1 MTAMADKIKIL
12 VGDKLSPVGLKWLE
26 EQADVELTNLPGRD
40 PEELKADIGNY
51 DGIIIRSGVKLKGDM
66 LDESGRLRGIA
77 RAGVG
82 VDNIDIPLATKKGII
97 VMNTP
102 DGNTLSTAELALSLM
117 MALSRNIAQ
126 ANASLRS
133 GAWDRKKF
141 QGTQLA
147 GKTLGVIGMGRIG
160 RAVAR
165 RAHALEMRVLGYDPF
180 FAGTAEDGTFEM
192 VKDLDEICKRADYI
206 SVHVPK
212 SDDTLGMIGKEQIAM
227 MKDGVRLVNAAR
239 GGIIDPKALLEGIES
254 GKVAGAAL
262 DVYLKEPPDNEAELA
277 LIQHENVLAVPHL
290 GASTE
295 EAQEQVAVD
304 AAQQLVEALRGGEVR
319 NAVNAPG
326 FGEKLPEILQPYTEL
341 ASRLGMILAGI
352 TDGAIKEVDVI
363 YRGSIG
369 EYDCS
374 PITTYLLVG
383 LMQPHMDTVVN
394 VINAPVLA
402 ENRGVEVNQ
411 TTSAKAK
418 EFSRQLEVKVT
429 TDKGER
435 SVKGTIFGNKYPR
448 VIDIDGYPMEMRPEG
463 HTVVLQTLDKP
474 GALSAYTAI
483 FARHEI
489 NIADLS
495 VSRKIRSG
503 RAMVGLNVDQKPHEE
518 VLKEINDLDLVE
530 SCWYM
535 KLPDLLLEE
544 EQGE

>member
-1 MTAMADKIKIL
+1 MAETIKIL
-12 VGDKLSPVGLKWLE
+12 VADKLSPVGLKWLE
-26 EQADVELTNLPGRD
+26 EQNDVELTNLPGRD
-40 PEELKADIGNY
+40 PEELKADLGNY

-66 LDESGRLRGIA
+66 LDEPGRLKGIA

-102 DGNTLSTAELALSLM
+102 DGNTLSTAELALTLM
-117 MALSRNIAQ
+117 MALSRKIAS

-160 RAVAR
+160 RAVAQ
-165 RAHALEMRVLGYDPF
+165 RAHAMEMRVLAYDPF
-180 FAGTAEDGTFEM
+180 FAGAATDGTFEM
-192 VKDLDEICKRADYI
+192 VKDLDELCKRADYI
-206 SVHVPK
+206 TVHVPK
-212 SDDTLGMIGKEQIAM
+212 SDDTLGMIGKEQIDA
-227 MKDGVRLVNAAR
+227 MKDNVRLVNAAR
-239 GGIIDPKALLEGIES
+239 GGIIDPEALLEGLNS

-262 DVYLKEPPDNEAELA
+262 DVYLKEPPENEAEKA
-277 LIQHENVLAVPHL
+277 LTQHDNVLAVPHL

-326 FGEKLPEILQPYTEL
+326 FGEALPDVLQPYSEL
-341 ASRLGMILAGI
+341 ATRLGMLLAGI
-352 TDGAIKEVDVI
+352 TPGAINKVEVA
-363 YRGSIG
+363 YRGAIG
-369 EYDCS
+369 DFDCS
-374 PITTYLLVG
+374 PLTTYLLVG
-383 LMQPHMDTVVN
+383 LIQPHMDTTVN

-402 ENRGVEVNQ
+402 KSRGVEVDQ
-411 TTSAKAK
+411 TTSGKPK
-418 EFSRQLEVKVT
+418 EFSRLMEVKVT

-435 SVKGTIFGNKYPR
+435 SAKGTIFGNKYPR

-503 RAMVGLNVDQKPHEE
+503 RAMVGLNVDQKPHDE
-518 VLKEINDLDLVE
+518 VLKEVGDLDVVE
-530 SCWYM
+530 SCHYM
-535 KLPDLLLEE
+535 KLPDLLVPGGSDE
-544 EQGE
+544 